1 MNFSLKRQQK
11 AKSSISDVWEG
22 SEYASD
28 TDSSNIVILN
38 FKPYLENVKTFAYFV
53 YIKQNSPNNRKYVHS
68 AA

>member
-38 FKPYLENVKTFAYFV
+38 FKPSLKDVKAFVYFV